1 MSYKT
6 TLHFYGG
13 AGNVTGSNFLLESG
27 GVRALID
34 CGLTQ
39 GKDSAE
45 GMNWEKFPFDPATI
59 PFLFVTHAHI
69 DHIGRIPKLMKDG
82 FTGRIISTDATKA
95 LAEPLLLDA
104 VELLEH
110 EAEKHS
116 REPLYT
122 KDDIAKAMRHWEGT
136 SYHTKIE
143 VGEGITAEFLN
154 AGHILGSSM
163 IRFEREGKTL
173 VFTGDLGG
181 GNSPLL
187 SETEDIT
194 GATYAVME
202 SVYGDRVRTTDDNR
216 REELEDM
223 IEDTVGKGGTLLIPA
238 FSTERTQDLLF
249 EVRALMTEKR
259 VPSVP
264 VYIDSPLAS
273 KITAAYQAHPSYFS
287 TAMEERI
294 KGGEKIFEFPE
305 LKFVEDVEESSRVS
319 TLAGPKIIIAGS
331 GMSNGGR
338 VHMHQEHMFN
348 DPDSTLLIVGYQAAG
363 SLGRRL
369 IEGDRNVFL
378 RGKKIHVRCNIKAIY
393 GYSAHMDGEQLLEF
407 VNKTGKSL
415 QEVFVVMGEP
425 SSASFLAQRIRDYL
439 GIKATTPEAGE
450 RAEIEF

>member
-45 GMNWEKFPFDPATI
+45 EMNWEKFPYDPATI

-69 DHIGRIPKLMKDG
+69 DHIGRIPKLIKDG
-82 FTGRIISTDATKA
+82 FKGRIISTDATKA

-116 REPLYT
+116 RELLYT

-136 SYHTKIE
+136 SYHTEIE

-187 SETEDIT
+187 SETEDIA

-202 SVYGDRVRTTDDNR
+202 SVYGDRLHENRDGRRDVLRVAIEEARERDN
-216 REELEDM
+216 
-223 IEDTVGKGGTLLIPA
+223 VLLIPS
-238 FSTERTQDLLF
+238 FSICSQ
-249 EVRALMTEKR
+249 
-259 VPSVP
+259 S
-264 VYIDSPLAS
+264 I
-273 KITAAYQAHPSYFS
+273 Q
-287 TAMEERI
+287 
-294 KGGEKIFEFPE
+294 EKIGLTPNFQEACFKASTTE
-305 LKFVEDVEESSRVS
+305 TYESIKLKFPVVKPARIFKE
-319 TLAGPKIIIAGS
+319 AP
-331 GMSNGGR
+331 
-338 VHMHQEHMFN
+338 
-348 DPDSTLLIVGYQAAG
+348 P
-363 SLGRRL
+363 
-369 IEGDRNVFL
+369 L
-378 RGKKIHVRCNIKAIY
+378 RDELTI
-393 GYSAHMDGEQLLEF
+393 F
-407 VNKTGKSL
+407 
-415 QEVFVVMGEP
+415 
-425 SSASFLAQRIRDYL
+425 
-439 GIKATTPEAGE
+439 
-450 RAEIEF
+450 